1 MGIWVC
7 MVVERDKSSKSS
19 HLERVTPRD
28 LVEKTLRAVE
38 REEREREREREREG
52 WVGDGVLC
60 CVELCLCC
68 E

>member
-38 REEREREREREREG
+38 REEREREREREK
-52 WVGDGVLC
+52 VGLVMGFCVVLS
-60 CVELCLCC
+60 CVCVVSE
-68 E
+68 

>member
-38 REEREREREREREG
+38 REEREREREG

>member
-28 LVEKTLRAVE
+28 MVEKTLRAVE
-38 REEREREREREREG
+38 REERVRERERERERGLG
-52 WVGDGVLC
+52 W
-60 CVELCLCC
+60 
-68 E
+68 